1 MRPNLH
7 FGLILQMLVLL
18 GLANGTP
25 VIVNKLFGRRFSY
38 PIDGGAKFVDGQP
51 VFGSSKTIRGVLS
64 SILVTGA
71 GAPLVGLEWRIGV
84 AIGAMAMAGDLLSSF
99 LKRRMHLLAA
109 SKATGL
115 DQVPESFLPLL
126 ACRHALSLTIL
137 DIAFVV
143 AAFFVGE
150 VFLSILF
157 YKFHL
162 RERPY

>member
-1 MRPNLH
+1 MH

-25 VIVNKLFGRRFSY
+25 VILNKLFGRRFSY
-38 PIDGGAKFVDGQP
+38 PIDGGGKFVDGQP
-51 VFGSSKTIRGVLS
+51 VLGSSKTIRGVVS

-71 GAPLVGLEWRIGV
+71 GAPVLGLDWRIGI
-84 AIGAMAMAGDLLSSF
+84 ATGAMAMAGDLLSSF

-115 DQVPESFLPLL
+115 DQVPESLLPLL
-126 ACRHALSLTIL
+126 VCRHALSLTML
-137 DIAFVV
+137 DIACLV

-157 YKFHL
+157 YKFRL